1 MSKKKFF
8 GCIGNPPYQDDTIG
22 DNTSYAPPL
31 YHTMISAACNI
42 AERVEMITPARFLF
56 NAGSTPK
63 AWNEQML
70 NDPHFKVMDY
80 EPNSSKVFPNIEIKG
95 GVAVTY
101 HDETKTYEPIVAFVP
116 FAELKTALS
125 KVIGHIDNGNLSEIV
140 SGRSVYRLSQKAID
154 ELPEIADRQSRGH
167 ATDIG
172 SSAFKRLTDIVFFSE
187 KPDDGYEYVKILGLA
202 NKERTYMWMRRDYIN
217 SPDSFYHYKVFIPKA
232 NGSGAIGEVLS
243 TPLVGTPLVGA
254 TDTFISIGCF
264 DTQNEAENCLK
275 YIKTKFARA
284 MLGTLKVTPV
294 NARNTWKY
302 VPLQDFTSASD
313 IDWTKPVP
321 DIDSQLYEKYG
332 LSDDEISFIEEKVKS
347 ME

>member
-1 MSKKKFF
+1 MIPSVTTHLM
-8 GCIGNPPYQDDTIG
+8 P
-22 DNTSYAPPL
+22 PPL
-31 YHTMISAACNI
+31 YHYMIDAATTI
-42 AERVEMITPARFLF
+42 ADRVEMITPARFLF

-63 AWNEQML
+63 AWNEKML
-70 NDPHFKVMDY
+70 NDEHVKIMDY
-80 EPNSSKVFPNIEIKG
+80 EPNSTKLFPNIEIKG

-101 HDETKTYEPIVAFVP
+101 RDETKTYEPIVAFVP
-116 FAELKTALS
+116 FAELKSALN
-125 KVIGHIDNGNLSEIV
+125 KVIAHIEDGNLSEIV
-140 SGRSVYRLSQKAID
+140 SGRSVYRLAQKALD
-154 ELPEIADRQSRGH
+154 DLPEIEQHQSRGH

-172 SSAFKRLTDIVFFSE
+172 SSAFRRLTDIVFFAE
-187 KPDDGYEYVKILGLA
+187 KPSDGHEYVKILGLA

-217 SPDSFYHYKVFIPKA
+217 PPDSFYKYKVLIPKA

-243 TPLVGTPLVGA
+243 TPLVGTPLVGTPFVGA

-275 YIKTKFARA
+275 YVKTKFSRA

-294 NARNTWKY
+294 NARSTWKY

-313 IDWTKPVP
+313 IDWSQSVA
-321 DIDSQLYEKYG
+321 DIDKQLYRKYE
-332 LSDDEISFIEEKVKS
+332 LTEDEIAFIEEKVKA